1 MKVRIREGSIVKEHK
16 TGGTYV
22 WHERDKLFE
31 IIDKGSAVIEA
42 EGYEGERNLST
53 NWDNLVVVEE

>member
-1 MKVRIREGSIVKEHK
+1 MKVRIREGSIVKENK
-16 TGGTYV
+16 TGGTFV
-22 WHERDKLFE
+22 WHKRDKIFE
-31 IIDKGSAVIEA
+31 VIGRGNVVLEA